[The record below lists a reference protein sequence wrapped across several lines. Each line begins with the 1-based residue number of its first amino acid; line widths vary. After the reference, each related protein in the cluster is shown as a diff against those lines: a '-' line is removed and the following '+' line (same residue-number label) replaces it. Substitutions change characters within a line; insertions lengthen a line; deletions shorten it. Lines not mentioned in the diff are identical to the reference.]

1 MPYAAALVRLQS
13 DTGEVL
19 GAAVRELGAMGAQA
33 AADLGR
39 RRAAELGVTR
49 ALPRARRGAYTVAR
63 DHPLGLTRREQDV
76 LALIVKGYS
85 NREISEALSRSPRTV
100 EHHVSSVLAKLSA
113 ANRMGVMLR
122 VQKEPWLLG

>member
-1 MPYAAALVRLQS
+1 MPRWS
-13 DTGEVL
+13 
-19 GAAVRELGAMGAQA
+19 
-33 AADLGR
+33 
-39 RRAAELGVTR
+39 
-49 ALPRARRGAYTVAR
+49 RARRGAYTAAR

-85 NREISEALSRSPRTV
+85 NREISESLGRSPRTV
-100 EHHVSSVLAKLSA
+100 EHHVSSVLAKLGA

>member
-1 MPYAAALVRLQS
+1 M
-13 DTGEVL
+13 
-19 GAAVRELGAMGAQA
+19 
-33 AADLGR
+33 
-39 RRAAELGVTR
+39 
-49 ALPRARRGAYTVAR
+49 
-63 DHPLGLTRREQDV
+63 

-100 EHHVSSVLAKLSA
+100 EHHVSSVLAKLGA